1 MSRARIALAVSLV
14 VLAGCGG
21 MEGMDL
27 SGLNIAGIPVGGIVQ
42 TTSLVAGSTVD
53 MEEAEEI
60 ELGRATS
67 AIIGSRYPLLRDEAL
82 TRYVALVGNTV
93 ALKSERPDM
102 RYYFGILDSDDIN
115 AVAAAGG
122 YIFVTRGA
130 LALMRDEAM
139 LAGVLGHE
147 IGHITLRHHDATIKQ
162 SKRKAAAVSG
172 LQAGASFTSAGQF
185 NQLIGLGADALGDLA
200 LKGFSQKE
208 EGASDVVGFKYAA
221 AAGYDPAGLRDFLKT
236 LQTRGTQPAIKQFVS
251 THPGVDD
258 RLKEQEK
265 LLGQAPAGGRRNQA
279 RFEQAMARLQKR

>member
-1 MSRARIALAVSLV
+1 MSPARIVLVASLV
-14 VLAGCGG
+14 FLAGCGG
-21 MEGMDL
+21 DL
-27 SGLNIAGIPVGGIVQ
+27 SGLNIGGIPVGGIMQ

-53 MEEAEEI
+53 MEEPEEI

-67 AIIGSRYPLLRDEAL
+67 AIIGSRFPLLRDEAL
-82 TRYVALVGNTV
+82 TRYVALVGNAV

-102 RYYFGILDSDDIN
+102 RYYFGVLDSDDIN

-130 LALMRDEAM
+130 LALMRDEAT

-147 IGHITLRHHDATIKQ
+147 VGHIALRHHDATIKGA
-162 SKRKAAAVSG
+162 KRKAAAVSG
-172 LQAGASFTSAGQF
+172 LQTGASFTSAGQF
-185 NQLIGLGADALGDLA
+185 NQLIGIGADALGDLA
-200 LKGFSQKE
+200 LKGFGQRE
-208 EGASDVVGFKYAA
+208 EAASDVVGFKYTA

-236 LQTRGTQPAIKQFVS
+236 LQTQGSQPGVKQFVS

-265 LLGQAPAGGRRNQA
+265 LLAQTAASGRRNQA
-279 RFEQAMARLQKR
+279 RFEQAMARLKKR

>member
-1 MSRARIALAVSLV
+1 MSPARIVLVASLV
-14 VLAGCGG
+14 FLAGCGG
-21 MEGMDL
+21 DL
-27 SGLNIAGIPVGGIVQ
+27 SGLNIGGIPVGGIMQ

-53 MEEAEEI
+53 MEEPEEI

-67 AIIGSRYPLLRDEAL
+67 AIIGSRFPLLRDETL
-82 TRYVALVGNTV
+82 TRYVALVGNAV

-102 RYYFGILDSDDIN
+102 RYYFGVLDSDDIN

-130 LALMRDEAM
+130 LALMRDEAT

-147 IGHITLRHHDATIKQ
+147 VGHIALRHHDATIKGA
-162 SKRKAAAVSG
+162 KRKAAAVSG
-172 LQAGASFTSAGQF
+172 LQTGASFTSAGQF
-185 NQLIGLGADALGDLA
+185 NQLIGIGADALGDLA
-200 LKGFSQKE
+200 LKGFGQRE
-208 EGASDVVGFKYAA
+208 EAASDVVGFKYAA

-236 LQTRGTQPAIKQFVS
+236 LQTQGSQPGVKQFVS

-265 LLGQAPAGGRRNQA
+265 LLAQTAASGRRNQA
-279 RFEQAMARLQKR
+279 RFEQAMARLKKR

>member
-1 MSRARIALAVSLV
+1 MSRARVVLAVSLV
-14 VLAGCGG
+14 ALAGCG
-21 MEGMDL
+21 GMDL

-53 MEEAEEI
+53 MEEPEEI

-93 ALKSERPDM
+93 ALRSERPDM
-102 RYYFGILDSDDIN
+102 RYYFGVLDSDDVN

-130 LALMRDEAM
+130 LALMRDEAA

-147 IGHITLRHHDATIKQ
+147 VGHIALRHHDATIKG
-162 SKRKAAAVSG
+162 SRRKAAAVSG

-200 LKGFSQKE
+200 LKGFGQKE
-208 EGASDVVGFKYAA
+208 EGAADVVGFKYAA

-236 LQTRGTQPAIKQFVS
+236 LQARGSQPAIAQFVS
-251 THPGVDD
+251 THPGVED
-258 RLKEQEK
+258 RLREQEK
-265 LLGQAPAGGRRNQA
+265 LLTQAPAGGRRNVA
-279 RFEQAMARLQKR
+279 RFEQAIARLKKR